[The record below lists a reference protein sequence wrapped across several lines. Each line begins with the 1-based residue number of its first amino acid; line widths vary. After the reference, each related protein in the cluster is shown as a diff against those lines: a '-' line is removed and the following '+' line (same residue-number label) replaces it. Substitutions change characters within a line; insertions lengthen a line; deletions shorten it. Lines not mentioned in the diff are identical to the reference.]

1 MKYVNDRQDDTE
13 ETNVSNELSFDKNG
27 KQANGKTKIYAKLFK
42 EEKGLTYLIAT
53 HNNEIYDPIGIN
65 SNREKYLNMKL
76 KRVSKDTFDFYMIY
90 LQTNN
95 SIYLTRANRR
105 FINE

>member
-1 MKYVNDRQDDTE
+1 MKY
-13 ETNVSNELSFDKNG
+13 LDKNG
-27 KQANGKTKIYAKLFK
+27 K
-42 EEKGLTYLIAT
+42 EEKVKVKETNFNKKGSHVLNTKEKVFAKIVSSDSSDNYLIAT
-53 HNNEIYDPIGIN
+53 YKNEIYDPIGLN
-65 SNREKYLNMKL
+65 SNRERYLETKL
-76 KRVSKDTFDFYMIY
+76 KTVSKDTFDFYLIY

>member
-1 MKYVNDRQDDTE
+1 MKY
-13 ETNVSNELSFDKNG
+13 LDKNG
-27 KQANGKTKIYAKLFK
+27 QEETIKPKETSFNKKGSHVLNNKEKVFAKIVSS
-42 EEKGLTYLIAT
+42 KGSENYLIST
-53 HNNEIYDPIGIN
+53 YKNEIYDPIGLN
-65 SNREKYLNMKL
+65 SNRERYLETKL
-76 KRVSKDTFDFYMIY
+76 KTVSKDTFDFYLIY

>member
-1 MKYVNDRQDDTE
+1 MKY
-13 ETNVSNELSFDKNG
+13 LDKNG
-27 KQANGKTKIYAKLFK
+27 KEEQVKAKEANFNKKGSRVLNTKEKVFAKIVSS
-42 EEKGLTYLIAT
+42 KGNDSYLIAT
-53 HNNEIYDPIGIN
+53 YKNEIYDPIGLN
-65 SNREKYLNMKL
+65 SNREKYLETKL
-76 KRVSKDTFDFYMIY
+76 KTVSKDTFDFYLIY

>member
-1 MKYVNDRQDDTE
+1 MKYIKNQKTLE
-13 ETNVSNELSFDKNG
+13 EVSIDKETDFN
-27 KQANGKTKIYAKLFK
+27 K
-42 EEKGLTYLIAT
+42 KGLNTLNAKEKVFAKKVDSEKDSHYFVIT
-53 HNNEIYDPIGIN
+53 HNNEIYDPMGIN
-65 SNREKYLNMKL
+65 SNRERFLETKL
-76 KRVSKDTFDFYMIY
+76 KRVTKDTFDFYLIY

>member
-1 MKYVNDRQDDTE
+1 MKYLNDTNSLE
-13 ETNVSNELSFDKNG
+13 EKESGEVSFDKNG
-27 KQANGKTKIYAKLFK
+27 KHHSGKGKIYTKIVKT
-42 EEKGLTYLIAT
+42 EKGFNYYITTY
-53 HNNEIYDPIGIN
+53 NNQIYDPIGI
-65 SNREKYLNMKL
+65 SANREKYLDTKF

>member
-1 MKYVNDRQDDTE
+1 MKYLKKDDKE
-13 ETNVSNELSFDKNG
+13 EIAINNELDFNKNG
-27 KQANGKTKIYAKLFK
+27 LEISSDKEKIFAKII
-42 EEKGLTYLIAT
+42 ESEKNNQYLIKT
-53 HNNEIYDPIGIN
+53 YNNEIYDPMGIN
-65 SNREKYLNMKL
+65 SNRERFLQTKL
-76 KRVSKDTFDFYMIY
+76 KRESKDTFDFYLIY